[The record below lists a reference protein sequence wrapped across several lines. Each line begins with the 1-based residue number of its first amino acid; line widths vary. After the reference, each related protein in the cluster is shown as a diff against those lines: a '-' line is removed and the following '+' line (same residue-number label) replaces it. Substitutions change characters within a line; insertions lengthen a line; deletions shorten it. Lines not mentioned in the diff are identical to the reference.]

1 MKLAFGFPEPAT
13 VQFDGIRLRFART
26 LNQTFQMGLISPG
39 TLQTWLAG
47 GKKSTGM
54 FEGR

>member
-47 GKKSTGM
+47 GKKGTGM